1 MYRHKVGPRWEH
13 KDKEAQRAAAS
24 PTLAQKFVKL
34 KSLTVSLDHQT
45 REGNA
50 YGSQIT
56 HTVNL
61 ANARSVFRMDCRND
75 ECIRGDFDLTKQLAK
90 AIAQRATTVTGEV
103 CCQGWQNKARINVTK
118 CHNVLRYKLKLAY

>member
-1 MYRHKVGPRWEH
+1 MYRHKTGPRWEY
-13 KDKEAQRAAAS
+13 KDKEAQRVKAS
-24 PTLAQKFVKL
+24 PSMAQRFQQL

-56 HTVNL
+56 YVVNL
-61 ANARSVFRMDCRND
+61 GNARSVFRMDCRND

-90 AIAQRATTVTGEV
+90 AVAQRAKTVIGEV
-103 CCQGWQNKARINVTK
+103 CCQGWQNKARINEVK
-118 CHNVLRYKLKLAY
+118 CHNILRYKLKLAY